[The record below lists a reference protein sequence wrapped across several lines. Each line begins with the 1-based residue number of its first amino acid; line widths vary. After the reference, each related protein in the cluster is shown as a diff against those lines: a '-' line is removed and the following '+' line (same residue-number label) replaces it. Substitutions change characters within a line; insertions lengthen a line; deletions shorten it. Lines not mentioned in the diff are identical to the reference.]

1 MRKAWLVVAL
11 ILTALALGPRAQ
23 QGAPTFQKNTL
34 ASRISHT
41 NPANYNPS
49 ASVHGGPGRLNY
61 MGLFSAASGLD
72 TNLYFLHRGII
83 EPKSGIGGH
92 FHNYCEEMFVIF
104 DGEAQFTIDGRTST
118 LKAPAGAP
126 TRMGH
131 WHAIYNPGD
140 TPLQWMNIN
149 VSLYKGQYDAFDL
162 GDGRVGAPL
171 DPVPQFMSISLD
183 PARLPVAN
191 MAGSRGEV
199 KYRRVISPTV
209 FLGPWGYLDQYSL
222 APGAATAPTTDREV
236 GGFFY
241 VISGQGK
248 VTIGTETADI
258 KEGDAVPIMLND
270 TKQFENT
277 GTAPLQ
283 LMHVGIV
290 SDMSRR
296 NEILNAV
303 GGARGLGAGGGPRG
317 GGAGPARGAGQGA
330 APGAGAGGGRAGRG
344 Q

>member
-1 MRKAWLVVAL
+1 MAL
-11 ILTALALGPRAQ
+11 TPRAQ
-23 QGAPTFQKNTL
+23 QGAPTYQRNPL

-41 NPANYNPS
+41 NPTSYRPS
-49 ASVHGGPGRLNY
+49 PRVHGGPGQLNY
-61 MGLFSAASGLD
+61 MALFSGTSGFD
-72 TNLYFLHRGII
+72 TNLWFLHRGII

-104 DGEAQFTIDGRTST
+104 DGEAQFTVDGRTST

-131 WHAIYNPGD
+131 WHAIYNPSD
-140 TPLQWMNIN
+140 KPIQWMNIN

-183 PARLPVAN
+183 QAALTPMNVG
-191 MAGSRGEV
+191 AGGKGEV
-199 KYRRVISPTV
+199 RYRRVINPSV
-209 FLGPWGYLDQYSL
+209 FLGPWGFLDQYTL

-241 VISGQGK
+241 VIAGQGK
-248 VTIGTETADI
+248 VTISGETADI
-258 KEGDAVPIMLND
+258 KEGDAIPILLND

-277 GTAPLQ
+277 GTTPLQ
-283 LMHVGIV
+283 LMQVGIV
-290 SDMSRR
+290 NDMSRR
-296 NEILNAV
+296 NDILNAV
-303 GGARGLGAGGGPRG
+303 GGMRGIGGGPAGGPGRG
-317 GGAGPARGAGQGA
+317 APGRGAAGPGGQGA
-330 APGAGAGGGRAGRG
+330 GAPGAGRG

>member
-1 MRKAWLVVAL
+1 MKQAWLVVSL
-11 ILTALALGPRAQ
+11 IVTALTHGPRAQ
-23 QGAPTFQKNTL
+23 QGSPSLQKSPL

-41 NPANYNPS
+41 NPANFQPS
-49 ASVHGGPGRLNY
+49 PSVHGGPGRLNY
-61 MGLFSAASGLD
+61 MALFSGTSGLD
-72 TNLYFLHRGII
+72 TNLWFLHRGII
-83 EPKSGIGGH
+83 DPKSGIGGH

-104 DGEAQFTIDGRTST
+104 DGEAQFTVDGRTST

-131 WHAIYNPGD
+131 WHAIYNPSD
-140 TPLQWMNIN
+140 KPIQWMNIN

-171 DPVPQFMSISLD
+171 DPIPQFMSISLD
-183 PARLPVAN
+183 PVRLQ
-191 MAGSRGEV
+191 AGNAGDGSKGEV
-199 KYRRVISPTV
+199 KYRRVIGPTV

-222 APGAATAPTTDREV
+222 APGAATAPTTDREI

-248 VTIGTETADI
+248 ATIGGETADI
-258 KEGDAVPIMLND
+258 KEGDAIPILLNE

-277 GTAPLQ
+277 GTQPLQ
-283 LMHVGIV
+283 LMNVGIV
-290 SDMSRR
+290 SDMNRR
-296 NEILNAV
+296 NDILNAV
-303 GGARGLGAGGGPRG
+303 GGARGQIPAAPRAGGT
-317 GGAGPARGAGQGA
+317 
-330 APGAGAGGGRAGRG
+330 GRAGRG

>member
-1 MRKAWLVVAL
+1 MRSVGFTVVAL
-11 ILTALALGPRAQ
+11 GCTVLALQPRAQ
-23 QGAPTFQKNTL
+23 QGAPTFQKAPL
-34 ASRISHT
+34 AARISHT
-41 NPANYNPS
+41 TPS
-49 ASVHGGPGRLNY
+49 SYRPSPSVHGGPGQLNY
-61 MGLFSAASGLD
+61 MALFSGTSGLD
-72 TNLYFLHRGII
+72 TNLWFLHRGVI
-83 EPKSGIGGH
+83 EAKSGIGGH

-104 DGEAQFTIDGRTST
+104 DGEAQFTVDGRTST

-140 TPLQWMNIN
+140 KPIQWMNIN
-149 VSLYKGQYDAFDL
+149 VSLYKNQYDAFDL

-183 PARLPVAN
+183 QARLQP
-191 MAGSRGEV
+191 MAVGTGGTGEV
-199 KYRRVISPTV
+199 RYRRVINPSV
-209 FLGPWGYLDQYSL
+209 FLGPWGFLDQYTL

-241 VISGQGK
+241 VIAGQGK
-248 VTIGTETADI
+248 VTIGSETADI
-258 KEGDAVPIMLND
+258 KEGDAIPILLND

-277 GTAPLQ
+277 GQTPLQ
-283 LMHVGIV
+283 LMQVGVV
-290 SDMSRR
+290 SDMNRR

-303 GGARGLGAGGGPRG
+303 GGMRGIGGPPVGPGRAA
-317 GGAGPARGAGQGA
+317 GAGP
-330 APGAGAGGGRAGRG
+330 GRRG